1 MEGALAN
8 YLQPSP
14 PLFYLCGGFPARD
27 DFQTNDGASFGPAR
41 RAARWSIIRPGTQ
54 SRPGTGRDARASC
67 PGASR
72 SGPSGHALTWTLSR
86 RTTPRF
92 WGLEWDTG
100 RTPLSL
106 SRSGTCECMPRMESR
121 HAPTVWRLEWDT
133 GRKSRSRLI
142 PVSDSVSQSLSHG
155 EICIDSYKCHGVG
168 LYSNSTRSPSHC
180 RSSRFAEDVDRMA
193 GPSESIQWLILVV
206 SERQGFSFLRNW

>member
-1 MEGALAN
+1 MHAQDGVK
-8 YLQPSP
+8 
-14 PLFYLCGGFPARD
+14 AR
-27 DFQTNDGASFGPAR
+27 
-41 RAARWSIIRPGTQ
+41 
-54 SRPGTGRDARASC
+54 
-67 PGASR
+67 
-72 SGPSGHALTWTLSR
+72 HH
-86 RTTPRF
+86 
-92 WGLEWDTG
+92 GLEAGMGYMQIIVTVEIG
-100 RTPLSL
+100 NI
-106 SRSGTCECMPRMESR
+106 CECMPRMESR